1 MNNPKNQNLK
11 INKKSSKQNHYL
23 QRKKIQKKSSIENLN
38 NLFSFPNNKDL
49 YQTIVIKKTSSK
61 FHSKPKK
68 SEKKPSCCIKSG
80 KTFKSASKFKYQKDK
95 DCKGTLYD
103 LLSLS
108 SSGESLNNKNRKKTK
123 EMKEL
128 AYNTINSVNR
138 RLRIFNNKNSN
149 YPKND
154 NKIKFKSIE
163 TTSSNFRRNHCKT
176 NSKKSKA
183 DKNSN
188 NKKNKINL
196 KESENNNIIINV
208 FNATISKDNREYYI
222 NNFPSSN
229 YNNMNIMNGINN
241 NASKEKHSK
250 KNIQIF
256 NHWNNMNNYNNF
268 INNNNINK
276 DYKNIFPIHSNNKNC
291 NNNINMNNINNY
303 NEIVNQSN
311 QNKTK
316 KRCNTLENLMPF
328 SSNNNN
334 NNIYNSQSKINSGSV
349 PKNNSVNKD
358 SKEKYYHNYNKIKE
372 KNKYIK
378 NKKHQNLTTQIKIIE
393 DMLIKVEDKKNRL
406 KNIFQKSKKN
416 TNLNTINKS
425 LNKNANNMNIV
436 NIKHDYFAH
445 SNTINNES
453 SNKSKH
459 KTYNFLSKVYL
470 NFDQR
475 SRDGHNKGNK
485 IKKNQKFL
493 SFHKYNKNDLKD
505 NMSSNIVKSIDIED
519 NKNRAPKFNHEITRI
534 FPVDYKSN
542 FFNFNSNSKNTIN
555 RVFMNNKKPQS
566 KKDKNLITI
575 NNNNDCMNI
584 LSNRVTHFNIS
595 NTKYNKKRASSNNRK
610 TIEVQKRKKIN
621 NAIKIKTSQTSTDN
635 NIKNIKIS
643 KIEETIVINDNN
655 NEKRST
661 SKKEKK
667 EKIKT
672 AKNNSAQQIENIQTI
687 KNIKNN
693 NYIRKF
699 LDENEIKNKD
709 PQYVQEYIEEIVCNL
724 FLEEKIYL
732 KKMGFE
738 MSNDFL
744 QNYGINPETRTCL
757 IDSLIDLQK
766 IFNFNERT
774 LFITVQLFDRY
785 ITTSIVNNLSKIEE
799 EDLDIIL
806 TTSLLIASKI
816 EESILYKL
824 TDYLG
829 ILSDKYTTNNI
840 IEMEDKIL
848 KVINF
853 NVVVPTML
861 DFFEFFAE
869 KCGLNSIQRNKGL
882 FYLNTILLDAN
893 LSLIASSA
901 IALSIINIVM
911 GRDCSFILKK
921 INKIF
926 ENKKGET
933 IETLFLLND
942 KERINELCEFIKL
955 FTETINKS
963 EYNHVYKKFNSE
975 KYDFVSKCIGD
986 LDKKS
991 NDNSLIS

>member
-1 MNNPKNQNLK
+1 MNNQKNQSSK
-11 INKKSSKQNHYL
+11 INKRSSKKNHYL
-23 QRKKIQKKSSIENLN
+23 QKKKIQKKSSIENLN
-38 NLFSFPNNKDL
+38 NLYVFPNNKDL
-49 YQTIVIKKTSSK
+49 YQTISIKKTSSK

-68 SEKKPSCCIKSG
+68 SEKKSSCSIKSG

-95 DCKGTLYD
+95 NFKETLYD

-123 EMKEL
+123 DMKEL

-138 RLRIFNNKNSN
+138 RLRIFNNKNNN

-154 NKIKFKSIE
+154 NKMQFKSIE
-163 TTSSNFRRNHCKT
+163 TTSSNFRHHHCKT
-176 NSKKSKA
+176 QPKKSKC
-183 DKNSN
+183 DKNYN

-196 KESENNNIIINV
+196 KESENNNIIINF
-208 FNATISKDNREYYI
+208 FNAPISKDNREYYI

-229 YNNMNIMNGINN
+229 YNNMNVISGINN
-241 NASKEKHSK
+241 NSSKEKHSK

-256 NHWNNMNNYNNF
+256 NHWNNMNN
-268 INNNNINK
+268 NNNYISNNNTIK
-276 DYKNIFPIHSNNKNC
+276 DYKNIFPKHSNNKNC
-291 NNNINMNNINNY
+291 NNNININILNNNN
-303 NEIVNQSN
+303 ELENQSN
-311 QNKTK
+311 QNKAK
-316 KRCNTLENLMPF
+316 KRCNTLENLMPL
-328 SSNNNN
+328 SNSNNNN
-334 NNIYNSQSKINSGSV
+334 IQNSQSKINSGSI
-349 PKNNSVNKD
+349 PKKSSVNKD

-406 KNIFQKSKKN
+406 KNIFQKSKN
-416 TNLNTINKS
+416 NPNLNTINKS
-425 LNKNANNMNIV
+425 LNKNANNMNVV
-436 NIKHDYFAH
+436 NIKNDYSNH

-453 SNKSKH
+453 SNKNKH

-470 NFDQR
+470 NFDSR
-475 SRDGHNKGNK
+475 SRDGHNKSNK

-493 SFHKYNKNDLKD
+493 SFHKYNKHDLKD

-519 NKNRAPKFNHEITRI
+519 NKNRAPKFNHEVTRI

-542 FFNFNSNSKNTIN
+542 FFNFNSKSKNTIN
-555 RVFMNNKKPQS
+555 RVFMNYKKPQS
-566 KKDKNLITI
+566 KKNKNLITI

-595 NTKYNKKRASSNNRK
+595 NTKYNKKRANSNNRK
-610 TIEVQKRKKIN
+610 TIEVQKRKKFN

-643 KIEETIVINDNN
+643 KIEETIVINDNI
-655 NEKRST
+655 NEKKSS

-672 AKNNSAQQIENIQTI
+672 IKNNSAQQIENIQTI

-699 LDENEIKNKD
+699 LDETELKNKD

-785 ITTSIVNNLSKIEE
+785 IATSIMNNLPKIEE

-824 TDYLG
+824 TDYLD
-829 ILSDKYTTNNI
+829 ILSDKYTTNSI
-840 IEMEDKIL
+840 IEMEDKIM

-869 KCGLNSIQRNKGL
+869 KCGLNSTQRNKGL
-882 FYLNTILLDAN
+882 FYLNSILLDAN
-893 LSLIASSA
+893 LSLIASSVVA
-901 IALSIINIVM
+901 FSVVNIVL
-911 GRDCSFILKK
+911 GRDCSFLLRK
-921 INKIF
+921 INKIM

-933 IETLFLLND
+933 IDTLYLLND
-942 KERINELCEFIKL
+942 KERIHELCELIKM
-955 FTETINKS
+955 FTENILKT
-963 EYNHVYKKFNSE
+963 EYNHVYIKFYSE
-975 KYDFVSKCIGD
+975 KFDFASKCIGD
-986 LDKKS
+986 LNKKS
-991 NDNSLIS
+991 KDNSLSS